1 MEPIIQIHN
10 VTKTYNLYEKPA
22 DRLKEALSIVR
33 HSYHK
38 EHHALKNVNL
48 DICKGESVGIIG
60 TNGAGKSTLLKMI
73 TGVLK
78 PTEGT
83 IAVNGKISALLE
95 LGAGFNMEYTG
106 IQNIYLNGTMMGYS
120 KEEIK
125 KRVPAIVEFAD
136 IGEFVEQPV
145 KTYSSGMFARLAFAV
160 AINVEPE
167 ILIVDEALSVGDTR
181 FQVKCID
188 KMKELKRMG
197 TTILFVSHATEQ
209 IKRFCTRAI
218 WMEHGS
224 VKMDGE
230 SSQIVDLY
238 ENYMKFGIDVKD
250 LLNENEIGDETKEKE
265 NDEKLVK
272 NDLVGV
278 DAGVVQNK
286 SDKDM
291 LAAISKVC
299 INKSIYHTFDKFEVE
314 VEYEIF
320 EELLP
325 GFLIGVAIYSAD
337 RNEYVFGPNTH
348 LEKIE
353 IPCVKGK
360 HKVIYEIPHLPLIQG
375 AYVIDVGIFNNE
387 GIVNLDYKMSVKS
400 FSVSNQ
406 YFSEGTYYIKHN
418 WKNLY

>member
-1 MEPIIQIHN
+1 MDSIIQIN
-10 VTKTYNLYEKPA
+10 NITKTYNLYDKPV
-22 DRLKEALSIVR
+22 DRLKEALSVTKR
-33 HSYHK
+33 AYHR
-38 EHHALKNVNL
+38 EHHALNNVTL
-48 DICKGESVGIIG
+48 EIRKGESVGIIG

-78 PTEGT
+78 PTKGT

-120 KEEIK
+120 KDEIK

-136 IGEFVEQPV
+136 IGAFVEQPV

-188 KMKELKRMG
+188 KMKELKEKG

-218 WMEHGS
+218 WMEHGA

-238 ENYMKFGIDVKD
+238 ENYMKFGLDVNELMEGAETEQKD
-250 LLNENEIGDETKEKE
+250 TPVEVSEKNEFA
-265 NDEKLVK
+265 
-272 NDLVGV
+272 GV
-278 DAGVVQNK
+278 D
-286 SDKDM
+286 SDVSKEREEKDT
-291 LAAISKVC
+291 LAAIRQVS
-299 INKSIYHTFDKFEVE
+299 INKKIFHTFECMKIEI
-314 VEYEIF
+314 EYEIF
-320 EELLP
+320 DDNIP
-325 GFLIGVAIYSAD
+325 GFLVGAAIYTAD
-337 RNEYVFGPNTH
+337 RKDYIFGPNTY
-348 LEKIE
+348 LEKVEVPSKRGI
-353 IPCVKGK
+353 
-360 HKVIYEIPHLPLIQG
+360 HKILYEIPELPLIQG

-400 FSVSNQ
+400 FSVSNE
-406 YFSEGTYYIKHN
+406 YFSEGTYYIKHS
-418 WKNLY
+418 WQEIY